1 MIQPYQINSVSKNN
15 FLSLMSSYEQNF
27 KDLSKLI
34 CLDIITQNNELKK
47 FVSFPNATDKKLS
60 LLIKS
65 VTNHTAIIKFS
76 YDFFSDDICINYVEL
91 KIYFDSRQVEIMST
105 NDNRSSK
112 ILSNI
117 RFFITSKVFNKLKQY
132 FQFPSITHAIFIHQC
147 QFSTVYCTII
157 FKHGI

>member
-1 MIQPYQINSVSKNN
+1 MIQPYQINSISKNN

-47 FVSFPNATDKKLS
+47 FVSLPNATDKKLS

-65 VTNHTAIIKFS
+65 VTNHTSIIKFS

-117 RFFITSKVFNKLKQY
+117 REFHNLRLGKWYKNYFLSIWLKNCIKNGYSFDAQ
-132 FQFPSITHAIFIHQC
+132 SE
-147 QFSTVYCTII
+147 V
-157 FKHGI
+157 

>member
-15 FLSLMSSYEQNF
+15 FLSLMSSYDQNF

-47 FVSFPNATDKKLS
+47 FVSLPNATDKKLS

-117 RFFITSKVFNKLKQY
+117 REFHNLRLGKWYKNYFLSIWLKNCIKNGYSFDAQ
-132 FQFPSITHAIFIHQC
+132 SE
-147 QFSTVYCTII
+147 V
-157 FKHGI
+157 